1 MKNRFQLLFHF
12 IYFYQ
17 GNLVSCIYICILSM
31 CLNLC
36 FFHSKILSYTN
47 YYYKCCTVFIRSST
61 LFFELTYMLLQNNC
75 INNGV
80 NNGLKALYGEIK
92 ERKSEWLI
100 GANTE
105 NMSYLSIVA
114 TQLKTKQ
121 RRVRRL
127 LIRVKACRRAGTNQ
141 QWVRRASA

>member
-1 MKNRFQLLFHF
+1 
-12 IYFYQ
+12 
-17 GNLVSCIYICILSM
+17 M
-31 CLNLC
+31 CLNIC
-36 FFHSKILSYTN
+36 FFHSKILSYTI

-127 LIRVKACRRAGTNQ
+127 LIRVKACRRVGTNQ